1 MEARPDASFT
11 RFLLAFHGGRAFR
24 VTPSDVCQLVSNPFE
39 QWGGDLK
46 SIEFPESFVKVM

>member
-1 MEARPDASFT
+1 MLHVT

-24 VTPSDVCQLVSNPFE
+24 VTLRDMCQLVSSTFE

>member
-24 VTPSDVCQLVSNPFE
+24 VTLRDMCQLVSNPFE

-46 SIEFPESFVKVM
+46 SSESILKVM